1 MKSVLIRQAN
11 HSNVQPLIKVIEHTG
26 HQPVVVNGGEEGE
39 LPEGKQFQVILFSGY
54 APSKT
59 QEFEKLQAMH
69 EQHPGAKI
77 IALLQSSEGDE
88 SAMHQWAGQPGIY
101 RVVKNPF
108 NAGKLMDIV
117 KQLVPLDS
125 K

>member
-1 MKSVLIRQAN
+1 MKSILIRQAN
-11 HSNVQPLIKVIEHTG
+11 NSNVQPLIKVIEHTG
-26 HQPVVVNGGEEGE
+26 HQPVVVNGSEDGE
-39 LPEGKQFQVILFSGY
+39 LPEGKNFQVILFSGC

-59 QEFEKLQAMH
+59 QEFEKLQSLR

-88 SAMHQWAGQPGIY
+88 DAMNQWTRQPGIY

-108 NAGKLMDIV
+108 TAGKLMEIV
-117 KQLVPLDS
+117 RQLVPLDS
-125 K
+125 E